1 MRRSSTSLAPLVPE
15 FPSKLDP
22 GERIYPIRFSLHTAG
37 GQRNEAGDGQGITS
51 SQICLGASP
60 ATPTLSSTG
69 SVSSTDDG
77 AGPSDDDG
85 TVVDEQNSNS
95 EAPLIT
101 EKHEYAVVGEGDH
114 GVLFGTRGRR
124 EFQRCEDEPIHIP
137 GAIQSFGVLIAIRLV
152 ERGKLQVRIA
162 SENCE
167 SFCHYSPTDLFAL
180 DNFSDI
186 FPEHYQ
192 NSFDAK
198 AWYIQEQ
205 YMRAHVEVEPIVFS
219 TVIRTPKGDI
229 LPVSCAVHFVGQGRD
244 LLVCEF
250 ESQHSLEP
258 SVSDIDPD
266 MPSKPVVT
274 LDVDPII
281 VSLAAQ
287 STKARPLHL
296 NRLVHSLHPD
306 ERSTTETV
314 SIMAQ
319 IQQELT
325 ACQDFEELL
334 DTVAS
339 VVQQLT
345 RFHRVMVYRFDKAYN
360 GQVVA
365 EAIIPEATG
374 DLYKGLHFPA
384 SDIPP
389 QARRLYQIN
398 KVRLLF
404 DREMPTARLVCRT
417 VEDMEKPLD
426 LTHSYL
432 RAMSPIHIK
441 YLGNMGV
448 RSTASISLQF
458 NDKLWGLICCHSSR
472 LGARKLLETIQVDK
486 DPQSCITAS
495 SSDILGLFGS
505 NSGFMVIQGEAR
517 TIGKHESYL
526 EAILVL
532 RYVHLRAYTSVV
544 STHNIAE
551 DHPNFPRSTPL
562 DTIAGFLFIPLSN
575 ESDYMLFF
583 RTHQMKEVHWAGNPH
598 AKEMTSLNNS
608 PLEPRASF
616 KRWTEI
622 VTGAS
627 KEWSQEEYQE
637 YATTVRL
644 VYGKFIE
651 VWRANERSLFNTKMK
666 RILLL
671 NASHE
676 ARTPLNAIINYL
688 EVAMENRMDN
698 DTRELLRKS
707 HSASQSLVYII
718 DDLLNLTRSQDGS
731 FPLLELGFDIRSA
744 LAEALKP
751 LEHHA
756 SRKGLQLVVFINP
769 NFPQFVRGDFQR
781 FQQAVVHIVSNAIRC
796 TANGCVQL
804 EANLIDRNDAHCL
817 VEIKVTDTGMG
828 IAEEHLDEL
837 FQELE
842 QIPSE
847 DSEMANPTVVGTLS
861 RRPTPVGKPVLGLGL
876 ATVARFTRL
885 RSGLLK
891 VKSTRGVG
899 TIVSLLLPF
908 PRSSEAFHPFQLPTP
923 PVEDHS
929 TSITTPSGAADCSI
943 DTSGISHVT
952 GSDYAHGFFDL
963 PIPTLQSQSPPITPH
978 PLQTSQP
985 TIDISKQPM
994 MVMVA
999 DDNRINQQILQR
1011 RLERMG
1017 HEVEMASDG
1026 QQCYDM
1032 FKECSAATD
1041 FILMDL
1047 DAS

>member
-1 MRRSSTSLAPLVPE
+1 M
-15 FPSKLDP
+15 
-22 GERIYPIRFSLHTAG
+22 
-37 GQRNEAGDGQGITS
+37 
-51 SQICLGASP
+51 
-60 ATPTLSSTG
+60 
-69 SVSSTDDG
+69 
-77 AGPSDDDG
+77 
-85 TVVDEQNSNS
+85 DEQNSNS

-432 RAMSPIHIK
+432 RA
-441 YLGNMGV
+441 
-448 RSTASISLQF
+448 
-458 NDKLWGLICCHSSR
+458 
-472 LGARKLLETIQVDK
+472 
-486 DPQSCITAS
+486 
-495 SSDILGLFGS
+495 
-505 NSGFMVIQGEAR
+505 
-517 TIGKHESYL
+517 
-526 EAILVL
+526 
-532 RYVHLRAYTSVV
+532 
-544 STHNIAE
+544 
-551 DHPNFPRSTPL
+551 
-562 DTIAGFLFIPLSN
+562 
-575 ESDYMLFF
+575 
-583 RTHQMKEVHWAGNPH
+583 
-598 AKEMTSLNNS
+598 
-608 PLEPRASF
+608 
-616 KRWTEI
+616 
-622 VTGAS
+622 
-627 KEWSQEEYQE
+627 
-637 YATTVRL
+637 
-644 VYGKFIE
+644 
-651 VWRANERSLFNTKMK
+651 
-666 RILLL
+666 
-671 NASHE
+671 
-676 ARTPLNAIINYL
+676 
-688 EVAMENRMDN
+688 
-698 DTRELLRKS
+698 
-707 HSASQSLVYII
+707 
-718 DDLLNLTRSQDGS
+718 
-731 FPLLELGFDIRSA
+731 
-744 LAEALKP
+744 
-751 LEHHA
+751 
-756 SRKGLQLVVFINP
+756 
-769 NFPQFVRGDFQR
+769 
-781 FQQAVVHIVSNAIRC
+781 
-796 TANGCVQL
+796 
-804 EANLIDRNDAHCL
+804 
-817 VEIKVTDTGMG
+817 
-828 IAEEHLDEL
+828 
-837 FQELE
+837 
-842 QIPSE
+842 
-847 DSEMANPTVVGTLS
+847 
-861 RRPTPVGKPVLGLGL
+861 
-876 ATVARFTRL
+876 
-885 RSGLLK
+885 
-891 VKSTRGVG
+891 
-899 TIVSLLLPF
+899 
-908 PRSSEAFHPFQLPTP
+908 
-923 PVEDHS
+923 
-929 TSITTPSGAADCSI
+929 
-943 DTSGISHVT
+943 
-952 GSDYAHGFFDL
+952 
-963 PIPTLQSQSPPITPH
+963 
-978 PLQTSQP
+978 
-985 TIDISKQPM
+985 
-994 MVMVA
+994 
-999 DDNRINQQILQR
+999 
-1011 RLERMG
+1011 
-1017 HEVEMASDG
+1017 
-1026 QQCYDM
+1026 
-1032 FKECSAATD
+1032 
-1041 FILMDL
+1041 
-1047 DAS
+1047 